1 MDVGDPSDPSP
12 TFSHTMSQP
21 PDSLRVANAELAT
34 VRDAM
39 RELTR
44 LLAKLDAGEL
54 EKIVLTQRNQMR
66 AVILTPERYSQLEH
80 QAA

>member
-1 MDVGDPSDPSP
+1 
-12 TFSHTMSQP
+12 MSQP
-21 PDSLRVANAELAT
+21 TDSLRVANAELAT

-54 EKIVLTQRNQMR
+54 EKVVLTQRNQMR
-66 AVILTPERYSQLEH
+66 AVILTPERYSQLEQH
-80 QAA
+80 AL